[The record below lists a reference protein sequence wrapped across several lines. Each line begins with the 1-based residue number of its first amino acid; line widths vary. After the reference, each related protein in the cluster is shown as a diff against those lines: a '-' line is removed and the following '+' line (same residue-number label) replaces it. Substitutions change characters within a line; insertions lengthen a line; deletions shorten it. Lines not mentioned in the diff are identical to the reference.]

1 MPAWLGLLLLVIPVI
16 IVAAF
21 GTRQVRESTD
31 GRKTATVPEGW
42 VPARGV
48 VVDEDSSRRRRRT
61 RDGTRLPVRRPVI
74 TYQSTDGREITFT
87 SRIRAAGMPRPGAL
101 VGVYHDPVDP
111 IRACIAPE
119 SLQNVSAPMG
129 GAAKAMIGI
138 IWSLAAVTLL
148 IFVAVLF
155 DA

>member
-1 MPAWLGLLLLVIPVI
+1 MPAWLGLLLLIVPVV

-21 GTRQVRESTD
+21 GTRQVRESAD
-31 GRKTATVPEGW
+31 GRAFSTVPEGW

-48 VVDEDSSRRRRRT
+48 VVDESSSRRRRRT
-61 RDGTRLPVRRPVI
+61 VDGTRQSVRRPII

-111 IRACIAPE
+111 TRACIAPE
-119 SLQNVSAPMG
+119 SLKNVRAPMG
-129 GAAKAMIGI
+129 GAARVMVGV
-138 IWSLAAVTLL
+138 IWSLAAVTMLV
-148 IFVAVLF
+148 FVGVLF